1 MRKSGLFPIVEKLTD
16 RAGATFVRR
25 YFDYEDLV
33 EHAME
38 VNIYEYRC
46 LTYFAADGQQFDI
59 FKSATDGAISI
70 ALRADNPM
78 PLFPIKHI
86 SYDTRFGHWRIRM
99 IEHYRDMDELLATV
113 KVVDF
118 RGQPK
123 EVFLDA
129 LDRKLIVVYNPS
141 KGNNTS
147 VFELC

>member
-1 MRKSGLFPIVEKLTD
+1 
-16 RAGATFVRR
+16 
-25 YFDYEDLV
+25 
-33 EHAME
+33 
-38 VNIYEYRC
+38 
-46 LTYFAADGQQFDI
+46 
-59 FKSATDGAISI
+59 
-70 ALRADNPM
+70 
-78 PLFPIKHI
+78 
-86 SYDTRFGHWRIRM
+86 M